1 MVQYNQTNLPW
12 AIQPSNIIIKT
23 RQIQYHVVFHMS
35 GIVYS
40 HYAGQK
46 SWRLDSSLVAW
57 LTQSPGVP
65 GSKIRRRRKMFIR
78 QMTLKKY
85 KLNNMS
91 G

>member
-12 AIQPSNIIIKT
+12 AIQPSNIIKKT
-23 RQIQYHVVFHMS
+23 R
-35 GIVYS
+35 YS

-46 SWRLDSSLVAW
+46 SWRLDSLLVAW

-65 GSKIRRRRKMFIR
+65 GSKIRRRRRKMFIR